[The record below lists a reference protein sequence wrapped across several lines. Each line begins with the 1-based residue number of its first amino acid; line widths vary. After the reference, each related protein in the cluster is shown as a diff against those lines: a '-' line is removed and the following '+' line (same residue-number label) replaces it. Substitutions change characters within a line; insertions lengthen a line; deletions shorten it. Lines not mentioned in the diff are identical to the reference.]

1 MSDLMQSPQA
11 GAPLLEV
18 RDLSVTYRSGKEPV
32 YAVRGVDLTLSAG
45 ETLGMAGESGS
56 GKTTVAMSLLRLL
69 PAQAEVTGQVRF
81 RGEDLLEAN
90 WGRVRAVRWAG
101 ASMVFQGAMSALN
114 PVQTIGDQ
122 IVEPILLHEK
132 IGEKEATAR
141 AKSLLDSVG
150 VHSRRVDS
158 YPHELS
164 GGQRQRVMMAMALA
178 CDPQLVIADE
188 PTTALDVIVQAQILA
203 LLTDLVRERGISLIM
218 ITHDLSVLA
227 QTCDR
232 IAVMYAGKLVET
244 GPSLDVIGAPRHPYT
259 RALAGAFPTL
269 GDPRSRRAPGGLAG
283 DPPDLR
289 ERFDGCPFAP
299 RCPLVEDRCRH
310 GAIPLV
316 AQDDRAAAC
325 VLVPGAELVVN
336 HG

>member
-1 MSDLMQSPQA
+1 MSDVMHPPQVDV
-11 GAPLLEV
+11 PLLEV
-18 RDLSVTYRSGKEPV
+18 RDLSVTYHSGKDPV

-81 RGEDLLEAN
+81 RGEDLLVAN
-90 WGRVRAVRWAG
+90 WGRVRAVRWSG

-132 IGEKEATAR
+132 VGEKEATAR

-150 VHSRRVDS
+150 VHSRRVGS

-289 ERFDGCPFAP
+289 ESFDGCPFAP

-325 VLVPGAELVVN
+325 VLVPGAELVGH